1 MKKYLKVSSLVIS
14 FQKRK
19 FVVILNIFSFFY
31 VTNNLSYFS
40 MYQSMHLWK
49 KNFFTLILLPGLL
62 VPDVAIN
69 LKLFVRSRGVRRC
82 QAVAAWLS
90 IWVGVREGCRRDDWS
105 EGTFEWG
112 AKALYYVMKP
122 AWKMRTL
129 MINCANM
136 YRWDHRF
143 SDKARIYR
151 NIFFKIV
158 VKVKTSDFICKFV
171 FYRN

>member
-69 LKLFVRSRGVRRC
+69 LKLFVRSRGVRRW

-90 IWVGVREGCRRDDWS
+90 ICVGVREGCRRDVWS

-112 AKALYYVMKP
+112 TKALLLCHETCLKNAQGNWSNVP
-122 AWKMRTL
+122 ICIDEIIDFQIEHAF
-129 MINCANM
+129 IE
-136 YRWDHRF
+136 
-143 SDKARIYR
+143 IY
-151 NIFFKIV
+151 FFK
-158 VKVKTSDFICKFV
+158 DFGWK
-171 FYRN
+171 